1 VYANALLRISDFLSD
16 PAPAPAREN
25 FCTPAGEMVFS
36 SARNLAFMFV
46 RYRFSMMLW
55 VARLAALRPWGS
67 CGAET
72 GAEEEA
78 EVLVDF
84 SERELALRRL
94 SVRGGLYCWGLI
106 SGPGD
111 QQVDVDVDV
120 LVFVLVMEA
129 RVVSFVGAVGQ
140 GMAMLMEGRALMDQD
155 WSSLSRS

>member
-1 VYANALLRISDFLSD
+1 
-16 PAPAPAREN
+16 
-25 FCTPAGEMVFS
+25 MVFS

-55 VARLAALRPWGS
+55 AARLAALWPWGS

-78 EVLVDF
+78 EVLLVDF
-84 SERELALRRL
+84 SERELVLRRL

-106 SGPGD
+106 SGLGD
-111 QQVDVDVDV
+111 QRGEVDVDV
-120 LVFVLVMEA
+120 LVFVLLMEA
-129 RVVSFVGAVGQ
+129 RVVGFVGAVGE
-140 GMAMLMEGRALMDQD
+140 GTVMSMEGRALMDQD

>member
-1 VYANALLRISDFLSD
+1 
-16 PAPAPAREN
+16 
-25 FCTPAGEMVFS
+25 
-36 SARNLAFMFV
+36 MFV
-46 RYRFSMMLW
+46 RYLFSMMLW
-55 VARLAALRPWGS
+55 AARLAALWPWGS

-78 EVLVDF
+78 EVLLVDF

-129 RVVSFVGAVGQ
+129 RVVSLVGAVGE
-140 GMAMLMEGRALMDQD
+140 GIAMLMEGRALMDQD